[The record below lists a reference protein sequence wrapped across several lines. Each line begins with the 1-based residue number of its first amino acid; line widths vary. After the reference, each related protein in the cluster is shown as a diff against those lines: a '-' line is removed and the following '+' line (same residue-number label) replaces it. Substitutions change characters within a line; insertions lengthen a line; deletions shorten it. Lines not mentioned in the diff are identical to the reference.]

1 MEIKLRHL
9 RRQTNILDW
18 SFHLWGQ
25 CIVMLES
32 VSCLLLFADG
42 LSKCLTYWSIMFSCS
57 CVKRTSAFVRLQKIN
72 PMESSSTFPWWSLF
86 GAGAMLK
93 HATTIPL
100 LFVRSSSNDVD
111 KHECTTQANKQWP
124 MEFLRSLFSVTCL
137 ASLCRPLPWQQEE
150 TTDGWSTTGHLNLGP
165 IALAY
170 QMNCFPLPQLKL
182 KRQMNCCTN

>member
-1 MEIKLRHL
+1 MKQIYWIDHFI
-9 RRQTNILDW
+9 N
-18 SFHLWGQ
+18 G
-25 CIVMLES
+25 S
-32 VSCLLLFADG
+32 VYSYAWIRLLLVSFCGWAV
-42 LSKCLTYWSIMFSCS
+42 KMFDLLIYNVFVQLC
-57 CVKRTSAFVRLQKIN
+57 RNVRLDL
-72 PMESSSTFPWWSLF
+72 SVCGW
-86 GAGAMLK
+86 AGSMLK
-93 HATTIPL
+93 NTTITSL
-100 LFVRSSSNDVD
+100 LCVSGCNDVD